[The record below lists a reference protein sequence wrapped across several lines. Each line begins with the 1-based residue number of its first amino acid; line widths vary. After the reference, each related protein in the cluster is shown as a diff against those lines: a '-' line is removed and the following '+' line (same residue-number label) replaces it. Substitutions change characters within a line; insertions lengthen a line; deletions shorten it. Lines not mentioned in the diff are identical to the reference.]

1 MDASDLNLSNY
12 YDTRIT
18 IAHLEESKMANSNP
32 ATPDKVSLSADIVSA
47 YVSRNSVTPG
57 GLPALI
63 ESVHGALSKLGTV
76 EAVPEPEA
84 LVPAVPIRKSVTPAF
99 LICLDDGKRFK
110 SLRRHLRSLGMTPDQ
125 YRTKWSLPKDYPM
138 VAPDYAA
145 TRSALAKKM
154 GLGQLRK
161 DTSTR
166 KSGRKPKAKAEK
178 AAS

>member
-1 MDASDLNLSNY
+1 MSSSN
-12 YDTRIT
+12 TVW
-18 IAHLEESKMANSNP
+18 
-32 ATPDKVSLSADIVSA
+32 PDKVSLSADIVAA
-47 YVSRNSVTPG
+47 YVSRNSVTPS

-63 ESVHGALSKLGTV
+63 ESVHSALTSLGAG

-110 SLRRHLRSLGMTPDQ
+110 SLRRHLGSLGMTPDQ
-125 YRTKWSLPKDYPM
+125 YRTKWGLPRDYPM

-145 TRSALAKKM
+145 TRSALAKAI
-154 GLGQLRK
+154 GLGRLRM

-166 KSGRKPKAKAEK
+166 KSGRKSKAKAEA